1 MGWLLTERRWG
12 FVEDGVFIPVP
23 KVPLERAEL
32 APPCV
37 VRVHDGLREIIEE
50 PVADPVAGAE

>member
-1 MGWLLTERRWG
+1 MTERRWG
-12 FVEDGVFIPVP
+12 FVEDGVFFPVP
-23 KVPLERAEL
+23 KGPLRQAEM

-50 PVADPVAGAE
+50 PAGDPVAGAE